1 MLSGDLKL
9 SQFAGRTSVLRA
21 TLVFCVYAAPALTD
35 AALHAQELN
44 RAENPLAPVRTE
56 SPRDTMRTFIEAMND
71 HRRGIEK
78 GDERLKLR
86 IHDAVRTLNLRD
98 VNAAVREERGRE
110 AALHLKEVIDRVI
123 VIDYQQIPDNSGS
136 AEPILRWRLRNTEV
150 VISRVESGDRAGEY
164 LFTADTVARAG
175 EFYSRVRGL
184 PYLPGSGGGAGYRRP
199 WIEETTPAW
208 MQESGFGLFWWQWI
222 GVSATLLLAL
232 ALRLTLIYALRG
244 LEGLW
249 RRTGRPLPNGTQA
262 LHKPLALLGSGV
274 VWLAGL
280 EALHFQGAA
289 LTAFVIA
296 TRLYFS
302 AAFIWLAYCSVELLN
317 SYLRKAAAGT
327 ESTLDDQLVPLVTRT
342 IKIFVLTLGTLSA
355 IQNLGVNVLSLL
367 AGLGLGGLAFALAA
381 RDTVANFFG
390 SLMIFFDR
398 PFQIGDWIKVGDTEG
413 SVEEIGFRSTRIRTF
428 YDSLLSVPNSE
439 IATATIDNMGRRR
452 HRRVKTTLSLVYST
466 PPEKIAE
473 FVDGIKAILRAHPAV
488 NKEKYHVVFHDYGAS
503 GLDILVYFFLST
515 SDWGAELLER
525 QNVLLRIMQLA
536 KQQGVEFA
544 FPTRT
549 LHIESWPE
557 PPPSPA
563 PTGRNGDQE

>member
-1 MLSGDLKL
+1 MLLTDFNMSRFGCA
-9 SQFAGRTSVLRA
+9 AGVLRVA
-21 TLVFCVYAAPALTD
+21 LFAIICASPAL
-35 AALHAQELN
+35 AGGSLQAQELN
-44 RAENPLAPVRTE
+44 LEENPLAPVRTE

-71 HRRGIEK
+71 HRLGVERR
-78 GDERLKLR
+78 DERLKLR
-86 IHDAVRTLNLRD
+86 IHDAVRTLNLSE

-110 AALHLKEVIDRVI
+110 AALHLKEVIDRII
-123 VIDYQQIPDNSGS
+123 VIDFQKIPDNSG
-136 AEPILRWRLRNTEV
+136 AIEPTLRWRLRNTEI
-150 VISRVESGDRAGEY
+150 VISRVETGDRAGEF
-164 LFTADTVARAG
+164 LFTADTVSRAG
-175 EFYSRVRGL
+175 EFYARVRSL

-199 WIEETTPAW
+199 WIEETAPAW

-222 GVSATLLLAL
+222 GLSATLLLAL
-232 ALRLTLIYALRG
+232 ALRLTLIYAFRG

-249 RRTGRPLPNGTQA
+249 RKTGRPLANGTQA

-274 VWLAGL
+274 VWLVAM
-280 EALHFQGAA
+280 ETLHFQGAA
-289 LTAFVIA
+289 LTIFIIA

-317 SYLRKAAAGT
+317 SFLRKAAAGT

-342 IKIFVLTLGTLSA
+342 IKIFVLTLGTLAA

-398 PFQIGDWIKVGDTEG
+398 PFQIGDWIKVGTTEG

-428 YDSLLSVPNSE
+428 YDSLVSVPNSE
-439 IATATIDNMGRRR
+439 IATATIDNMGRRQY
-452 HRRVKTTLSLVYST
+452 RRVKTTLSLVYST
-466 PPEKIAE
+466 SPEKIAE

-488 NKEKYHVVFHDYGAS
+488 YKEKYHVVFHDYGAS

-515 SDWGAELLER
+515 PDWGAELLER
-525 QNVLLRIMQLA
+525 QTVLLKVMQLA
-536 KQQGVEFA
+536 KQQSVEFA

-557 PPPSPA
+557 PSQSPA
-563 PTGRNGDQE
+563 PTG